1 MPNAYISG
9 TGHYVP
15 PRVVTNDD
23 LVNTYGIETSHEW
36 IVKRTGIEARRYS
49 EEGVGTA
56 ELGFE
61 ASTAALESAG
71 LEIRDIDMIVF
82 ATLSPDYCFPGS
94 GVLLQRMFG
103 VAEMDPPKFI
113 PALDV
118 RNQCSGFLYALA
130 TATSMVQS
138 GACKH
143 VLVVGAETHSAG
155 LDLSTA
161 GRTVASLFGDGAGLW
176 S

>member
-103 VAEMDPPKFI
+103 VADGPTE
-113 PALDV
+113 V
-118 RNQCSGFLYALA
+118 HSGTRRTEPMLWISLRASDRHFH
-130 TATSMVQS
+130 
-138 GACKH
+138 GA
-143 VLVVGAETHSAG
+143 VGG
-155 LDLSTA
+155 L
-161 GRTVASLFGDGAGLW
+161 
-176 S
+176 